1 MLRLDSPTL
10 FNPRN
15 NLVHMAEKKSGIG
28 KAIKF
33 GAGLLIA
40 GFAILNA
47 IKAIK
52 RATKAVKSAGGK

>member
-1 MLRLDSPTL
+1 
-10 FNPRN
+10 
-15 NLVHMAEKKSGIG
+15 MAEKKSGLG

-52 RATKAVKSAGGK
+52 RAARAVKSAGGK